1 MIYLLPEDYEKAKK
15 KGIGEKTLYA
25 RVYTLGWSKERALNE
40 PLQSRRD
47 LQAILTDEVR
57 AELSAR
63 GISLNTF
70 RGRLKR
76 GWEVERAITA
86 PPTRHVKKSH
96 LKYPREVV
104 EKAES
109 NGISYETFVRRVKE
123 GWDMHEASEVKPLSK
138 TEAARL
144 SKSGGYIVNKEVLIS
159 KG

>member
-1 MIYLLPEDYEKAKK
+1 MAVEFQS
-15 KGIGEKTLYA
+15 T
-25 RVYTLGWSKERALNE
+25 
-40 PLQSRRD
+40 PLREGR
-47 LQAILTDEVR
+47 L
-57 AELSAR
+57 
-63 GISLNTF
+63 

-123 GWDMHEASEVKPLSK
+123 GWDMYEASEVKPLSK

-144 SKSGGYIVNKEVLIS
+144 SKSGGYIVNRKVIIS
-159 KG
+159 RG

>member
-1 MIYLLPEDYEKAKK
+1 MMQYLTPTDYELAKAN
-15 KGIGEKTLYA
+15 GISEKTLYS
-25 RVYTLGWSKERALNE
+25 RVYTLGWKKERALNE

-57 AELSAR
+57 AELHAR

-123 GWDMHEASEVKPLSK
+123 GWDMYEASEVKPLSK

-144 SKSGGYIVNKEVLIS
+144 SKSGGYIIS
-159 KG
+159 KEEQR

>member
-1 MIYLLPEDYEKAKK
+1 MMQYLTPTDYELAKNN
-15 KGIGEKTLYA
+15 GISKKTLYA
-25 RVYTLGWSKERALNE
+25 RVYTLGWNKERALTE

-123 GWDMHEASEVKPLSK
+123 GWDMYEASEVKPLSK

-144 SKSGGYIVNKEVLIS
+144 SKSGGYIIS
-159 KG
+159 KEGQK